1 MSALTLKVMGLSH
14 AREALES
21 TPEEGVQAPVLTCV
35 FPGRLAG
42 PRMTEGVCGQVPGPA
57 AAAGR
62 QVSSGVRKLDQLI
75 TSRAQMPVLTTESTR
90 WPEKPLLILLFHPS
104 CKAAFYRMKDL

>member
-62 QVSSGVRKLDQLI
+62 QVVCWSRRSRLTPG
-75 TSRAQMPVLTTESTR
+75 TST
-90 WPEKPLLILLFHPS
+90 LLHFSLF
-104 CKAAFYRMKDL
+104 

>member
-1 MSALTLKVMGLSH
+1 MSALTLKMMGLSH

-21 TPEEGVQAPVLTCV
+21 TPEEGVQAPVLTCI

-62 QVSSGVRKLDQLI
+62 QAVCWSWRSLFTPG
-75 TSRAQMPVLTTESTR
+75 TS
-90 WPEKPLLILLFHPS
+90 PLLHFSLF
-104 CKAAFYRMKDL
+104 